1 MFNFNASKT
10 PYPNGEEMST
20 TKIKAQNIEGAWQI
34 QEPSGRDHSNRRKG
48 ERRTQESKGYTYI
61 SMVGW
66 MDRRE
71 KNRRKDDASSFF

>member
-1 MFNFNASKT
+1 
-10 PYPNGEEMST
+10 MSDT
-20 TKIKAQNIEGAWQI
+20 NIKAQNIRRAWQI
-34 QEPSGRDHSNRRKG
+34 KEPSGKDNSNRRQS

-71 KNRRKDDASSFF
+71 KNRRYDDTSSFY